1 MHFVWRML
9 CLCKKIKAHK
19 NLKLQFRLYSMLI
32 SSANVCPNITQH
44 FNLLSDVYGA
54 Y

>member
-19 NLKLQFRLYSMLI
+19 NLKLQLYSMLI

-44 FNLLSDVYGA
+44 FNLLSDV
-54 Y
+54 